1 MFRDLRVMTENDY
14 LLAWGAYA
22 VAALG
27 CLLVWFR
34 VTRWMWR
41 YLREPLRL
49 LAAVLLFSPTVVDPA
64 REEVLAPAIAITAL
78 DLLLNV
84 GTSVWRAV
92 ADLALYGLIAFT
104 LYVLFIAIRWPLE
117 RWWQGR
123 REPQPEA
130 DDEHAPTLREIMQR
144 EDIDSRPAQAGDR
157 RLRVEPRL

>member
-1 MFRDLRVMTENDY
+1 MTENDY
-14 LLAWGAYA
+14 LLAWSAYA

-34 VTRWMWR
+34 MTRWMWR

-64 REEVLAPAIAITAL
+64 NEEVLAPAIAITAL

-84 GTSVWRAV
+84 GSSVWRAV
-92 ADLALYGLIAFT
+92 ADLAMYGLIAFA
-104 LYVLFIAIRWPLE
+104 LYLLFVAIRWPLE
-117 RWWQGR
+117 RWWKGR
-123 REPQPEA
+123 RGPQAEA
-130 DDEHAPTLREIMQR
+130 DDDNAPTLREIMQR
-144 EDIDSRPAQAGDR
+144 EGDEQTDSGHRQTGGR

>member
-1 MFRDLRVMTENDY
+1 MTENDY
-14 LLAWGAYA
+14 LLAWGVYA

-34 VTRWMWR
+34 MTRWMWR

-49 LAAVLLFSPTVVDPA
+49 LAAVLSFSPTAVDPGNEA
-64 REEVLAPAIAITAL
+64 VLAPAIAITAL

-92 ADLALYGLIAFT
+92 ADLAMYGLFAFA
-104 LYVLFIAIRWPLE
+104 LYVLFVAFRWPLE
-117 RWWQGR
+117 RWWKAR
-123 REPQPEA
+123 RGPQAEA
-130 DDEHAPTLREIMQR
+130 DDENAPTLREIMQR
-144 EDIDSRPAQAGDR
+144 ENGEQADSRYGQAGGR